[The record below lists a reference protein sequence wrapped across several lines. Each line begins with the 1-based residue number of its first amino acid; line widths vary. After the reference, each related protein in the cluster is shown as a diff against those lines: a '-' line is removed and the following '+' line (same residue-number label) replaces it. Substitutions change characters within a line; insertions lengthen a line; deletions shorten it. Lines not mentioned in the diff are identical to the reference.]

1 MIRQSGLTSLIC
13 QYEMIYLSIMNMKEK
28 NAKKSKIHQFGFS
41 FLKRESNYLDRQR
54 QAILVCF
61 SVMLSL
67 GILSNIL
74 GLSGAFDPF
83 FTVSNIVFLIVVLSS
98 FMAYLFGKIPMV
110 RAIVCIAIAT
120 QCFIGADI
128 LYSAF
133 MPTLKDNRMVIL
145 INMLILSGNMFFS
158 LAAYQARLT
167 RLLVG
172 IAFGV
177 YILSVIVTGDES
189 LMDYFFMMMLILLFI
204 SVLSLAVA
212 RNGEYLVNANRTLQR
227 DEEELLQ
234 VLKINKKQ
242 IKAYV
247 ALAKERHDVKLT
259 AHLLDLLG
267 EASQK
272 NVIDNVMQYLQTREL
287 SKQNIERVFPELS
300 ASEQEICYLIL
311 QNRKLSEI
319 CTLLN
324 KSESNI
330 TTQRANIRKKL
341 GMSSADNLKKVLEK
355 RIAES

>member
-1 MIRQSGLTSLIC
+1 MK
-13 QYEMIYLSIMNMKEK
+13 MKEK
-28 NAKKSKIHQFGFS
+28 NAKKSKIHQLGFS

-74 GLSGAFDPF
+74 GFSGAFDPF

-167 RLLVG
+167 RWLVG

-272 NVIDNVMQYLQTREL
+272 NVIDKQKNVIDNVMQYLQTREL

-341 GMSSADNLKKVLEK
+341 GMGSADNLKKVLEK
-355 RIAES
+355 RIAESQ

>member
-110 RAIVCIAIAT
+110 RAIVYIAIAT

-145 INMLILSGNMFFS
+145 INMLILSGNMFFRW
-158 LAAYQARLT
+158 RLI
-167 RLLVG
+167 R
-172 IAFGV
+172 
-177 YILSVIVTGDES
+177 
-189 LMDYFFMMMLILLFI
+189 
-204 SVLSLAVA
+204 
-212 RNGEYLVNANRTLQR
+212 
-227 DEEELLQ
+227 
-234 VLKINKKQ
+234 
-242 IKAYV
+242 
-247 ALAKERHDVKLT
+247 
-259 AHLLDLLG
+259 
-267 EASQK
+267 
-272 NVIDNVMQYLQTREL
+272 
-287 SKQNIERVFPELS
+287 RVSHAGWWE
-300 ASEQEICYLIL
+300 
-311 QNRKLSEI
+311 
-319 CTLLN
+319 
-324 KSESNI
+324 
-330 TTQRANIRKKL
+330 
-341 GMSSADNLKKVLEK
+341 
-355 RIAES
+355 